1 MPDLI
6 ALADVQTIAKLNS
19 LVEPRFVEGGIED
32 AHLEVE
38 KVLGR
43 EGYALVYANAP
54 TFAAQAPNAALYV
67 TLLTGYIKPFMAWR
81 AKQKTYI
88 DAIGDIERA
97 GVFVKSGDDYTN
109 VNDSTLSKMIAQTRD
124 RAEIRLERLLV
135 FLNDNVAVFTWMDES
150 EDSEERIT
158 KQNEGGFIMRRSTR
172 QDNYRG

>member
-6 ALADVQTIAKLNS
+6 ALADVQTIAQLNN
-19 LVEPRFVEGGIED
+19 LVEARRVDASIED

-54 TFAAQAPNAALYV
+54 MFAAQSPNSALYV
-67 TLLTGYIKPFMAWR
+67 TLLTSYIKPFMAWR
-81 AKQKTYI
+81 AKQKAFVDVYGE
-88 DAIGDIERA
+88 AERA
-97 GVFVKSGDDYTN
+97 GVFTKSGDDYSTVDSRGLSMM
-109 VNDSTLSKMIAQTRD
+109 VNQAKD
-124 RAEIRLERLLV
+124 RAEVRLERLLV

-150 EDSEERIT
+150 DDSEERIT